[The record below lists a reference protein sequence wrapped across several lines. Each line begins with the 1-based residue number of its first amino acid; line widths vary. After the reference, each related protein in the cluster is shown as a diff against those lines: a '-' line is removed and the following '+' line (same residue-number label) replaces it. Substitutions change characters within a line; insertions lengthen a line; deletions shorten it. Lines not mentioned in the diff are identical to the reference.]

1 MAPHL
6 HRHALSKG
14 TAMTFDASKV
24 LMIYPRFNPKSFWG
38 YEGACE
44 LLGARYPATPLGMI
58 NKTVAPLLNP
68 AVLSHRR

>member
-1 MAPHL
+1 
-6 HRHALSKG
+6 
-14 TAMTFDASKV
+14 